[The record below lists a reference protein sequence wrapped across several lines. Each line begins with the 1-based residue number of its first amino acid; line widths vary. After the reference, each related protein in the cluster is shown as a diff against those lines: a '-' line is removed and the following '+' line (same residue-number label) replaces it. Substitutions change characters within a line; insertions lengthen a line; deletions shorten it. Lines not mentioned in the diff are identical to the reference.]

1 LNLKTKAT
9 IFTVEYSH
17 NTFIEECGMKT
28 TWGSTILAIVTML
41 VVHSASI
48 AGERPLVSS
57 SNRQTLSDSTLTLD
71 SREPLLNAWG
81 LDVLVSNDGFGL
93 GTFYRRQFTEDLSG
107 FAMFSISESKED
119 REFEFFDQFTFQ
131 SFTPGK
137 LQRFLVMPLTA
148 GVQYRLFR
156 EDIMDN
162 FRPFVNAGAGPTLI
176 FSAPFADLSYDANG
190 RLTRVAQVE
199 FFKSLGRGQAH
210 YTASGF
216 IGVGAN
222 FGNEASN
229 VFGVN
234 FRYYFTYLFGD
245 GLPSLYEPGRGNVIA
260 RKKSFGGF
268 FITLNVG
275 LAY

>member
-1 LNLKTKAT
+1 MEILKH
-9 IFTVEYSH
+9 F
-17 NTFIEECGMKT
+17 NEECGMKT
-28 TWGSTILAIVTML
+28 MWGPTILAIVTITIF
-41 VVHSASI
+41 HCSGI
-48 AGERPLVSS
+48 AGERSLIIPSHS
-57 SNRQTLSDSTLTLD
+57 QAPSDSTVTLE

-107 FAMFSISESKED
+107 FAMLSISESKEEK
-119 REFEFFDQFTFQ
+119 EFEFFDQFTFQ

-137 LQRFLVMPLTA
+137 LRRFLVMPLTA

-162 FRPFVNAGAGPTLI
+162 FRPFVNAGAGPTMI
-176 FSAPFADLSYDANG
+176 FSAPFADLTYDANG
-190 RLTRVAQVE
+190 TLARVTQVE

-234 FRYYFTYLFGD
+234 FRYYFTYLLGD

-260 RKKSFGGF
+260 TKKSFGGF

-275 LAY
+275 MAY